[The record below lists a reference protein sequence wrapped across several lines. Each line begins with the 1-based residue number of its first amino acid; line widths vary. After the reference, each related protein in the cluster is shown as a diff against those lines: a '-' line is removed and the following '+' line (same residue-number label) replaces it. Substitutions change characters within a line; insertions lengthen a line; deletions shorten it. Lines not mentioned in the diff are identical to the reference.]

1 MLSTNQLTQLTSLF
15 TAKAIQ
21 EPLQTTLE
29 KFSNIFSSKLE
40 HFKVGSAL
48 LTLFQYDHTISD
60 FPEYRLLAILF
71 VLELYKTEQI
81 KNHPFLALFGRLLN
95 RVNSVRCEQPDE
107 AAQNAQVLANGMM
120 GQGQGIDQ
128 DNSFFGGEGIT
139 SAFNNGN
146 GEGNTSF
153 GQVSAAVGGQNGN
166 SGGLGNLPSGNVG
179 MSNMMSRAA
188 AVAGANPTKNLNFD
202 FDIFSNSAL
211 PILTDSERNILKS
224 LMLEKLGIKT
234 VVNRAALMKKS
245 IIFHL
250 SLENSENLKC
260 NIELP
265 VDIDVELMERREK
278 LTGLVNCGVSS
289 ISLNE
294 RRRAGSMFDLALAD
308 ERWRKEQIMFESIFE
323 AKNSMTGPKS
333 SKLGQNVFS
342 SPEFGQNESVINL
355 DLFKKIYHSNTENLI
370 APSAS
375 RIFRPIVR
383 YPPPP
388 MNFLIEDELAW
399 CDLDEV
405 SMDVHDFEYNFAQED
420 KWYDFLEIPSKVK
433 LGIKTP
439 ELKDG
444 GKELDFMKV
453 DVKTDGGKVDAKVD
467 LKKEGKKDVKKDAK
481 KDIKNDAKKDSK
493 TDVKKD
499 AKNEPKNEP
508 KTDLKKDSKSD
519 FKNTIKSA
527 KNEQKTE
534 EIPEINI
541 KTANKFENPF
551 ETNSIS
557 KLSRKKLKEQLK
569 NAVKDILS
577 SEDSE
582 RVCETLK
589 TLEEPKDPA
598 KLGILPEHMCDLIN
612 QNSLIA
618 VELVV
623 YIANYN
629 LGTNKSEKTDKKIE
643 IDKGTHQGNT
653 VKEYLSVLVQDR
665 DPNVDL
671 LKSLE
676 TINRLTCRVTLP
688 DEFLHLYI
696 SNLIVTVERQRGE
709 GKFAETR
716 RTVRLVCIFIRS
728 LISTNCLGVKA
739 GNSNIISEIQ
749 KFCVDFRDEA
759 ESVRLFRFIKTKMT
773 TNGTTETNQF
783 SQKHEITT

>member
-107 AAQNAQVLANGMM
+107 AAQNAQVLANGMT
-120 GQGQGIDQ
+120 GRQ
-128 DNSFFGGEGIT
+128 DVDHDNPFFGGEGIT
-139 SAFNNGN
+139 SAFNDGNGGN

-153 GQVSAAVGGQNGN
+153 GQVLAGVAGQNGN
-166 SGGLGNLPSGNVG
+166 SGGLGNLTSGNAG
-179 MSNMMSRAA
+179 MSNMLSRAA

-278 LTGLVNCGVSS
+278 LTGLVNCGISS

-294 RRRAGSMFDLALAD
+294 RRKAGSMFDLALAD
-308 ERWRKEQIMFESIFE
+308 ERWRKEQIMFESIID
-323 AKNSMTGPKS
+323 AKNSLTGSKS
-333 SKLGQNVFS
+333 SKMGQNVFS

-355 DLFKKIYHSNTENLI
+355 DLFKTIYHSNTENLI

-375 RIFRPIVR
+375 RIFRPIMR

-439 ELKDG
+439 DLKDG
-444 GKELDFMKV
+444 SKELDFMKV
-453 DVKTDGGKVDAKVD
+453 DVKIDGKVDAKTDV
-467 LKKEGKKDVKKDAK
+467 KKEGKKEVKKDAK

-493 TDVKKD
+493 TDAKKD
-499 AKNEPKNEP
+499 PKNEP
-508 KTDLKKDSKSD
+508 KTDLKKDYKSD
-519 FKNTIKSA
+519 SKNTIKTA
-527 KNEQKTE
+527 KNEPKTE
-534 EIPEINI
+534 ETPEINI
-541 KTANKFENPF
+541 KTANKFENHVF
-551 ETNSIS
+551 ETNNIS
-557 KLSRKKLKEQLK
+557 KLSRKKLKDQLK

-577 SEDSE
+577 VEDSE

-629 LGTNKSEKTDKKIE
+629 LGKHKSEKADKKIE
-643 IDKGTHQGNT
+643 IDKGHQGNT

-709 GKFAETR
+709 GRFAETR

-773 TNGTTETNQF
+773 TNGTTEHTQI

>member
-1 MLSTNQLTQLTSLF
+1 MLVYQQ
-15 TAKAIQ
+15 
-21 EPLQTTLE
+21 
-29 KFSNIFSSKLE
+29 
-40 HFKVGSAL
+40 
-48 LTLFQYDHTISD
+48 
-60 FPEYRLLAILF
+60 
-71 VLELYKTEQI
+71 
-81 KNHPFLALFGRLLN
+81 
-95 RVNSVRCEQPDE
+95 
-107 AAQNAQVLANGMM
+107 
-120 GQGQGIDQ
+120 
-128 DNSFFGGEGIT
+128 SFFT
-139 SAFNNGN
+139 
-146 GEGNTSF
+146 
-153 GQVSAAVGGQNGN
+153 
-166 SGGLGNLPSGNVG
+166 
-179 MSNMMSRAA
+179 
-188 AVAGANPTKNLNFD
+188 
-202 FDIFSNSAL
+202 
-211 PILTDSERNILKS
+211 
-224 LMLEKLGIKT
+224 
-234 VVNRAALMKKS
+234 
-245 IIFHL
+245 L
-250 SLENSENLKC
+250 S
-260 NIELP
+260 IELP

-278 LTGLVNCGVSS
+278 LTGLVNCGISS

-294 RRRAGSMFDLALAD
+294 RRKAGSMFDLALAD
-308 ERWRKEQIMFESIFE
+308 ERWRKEQIMFESIID
-323 AKNSMTGPKS
+323 AKNSLTGSKS
-333 SKLGQNVFS
+333 SKMGQNVFS

-355 DLFKKIYHSNTENLI
+355 DLFKTIYHSNTENLI

-375 RIFRPIVR
+375 RIFRPIMR

-439 ELKDG
+439 DLKDG
-444 GKELDFMKV
+444 SKELDFMKV
-453 DVKTDGGKVDAKVD
+453 DVKIDGKVDAKTDV
-467 LKKEGKKDVKKDAK
+467 KKEGKKEVKKDAK

-493 TDVKKD
+493 TDAKKD
-499 AKNEPKNEP
+499 PKNEP
-508 KTDLKKDSKSD
+508 KTDLKKDYKSD
-519 FKNTIKSA
+519 SKNTIKTA
-527 KNEQKTE
+527 KNEPKTE
-534 EIPEINI
+534 ETPEINI
-541 KTANKFENPF
+541 KTANKFENHVF
-551 ETNSIS
+551 ETNNIS
-557 KLSRKKLKEQLK
+557 KLSRKKLKDQLK

-577 SEDSE
+577 VEDSE

-629 LGTNKSEKTDKKIE
+629 LGKHKSEKADKKIE
-643 IDKGTHQGNT
+643 IDKGHQGNT

-709 GKFAETR
+709 GRFAETR

-749 KFCVDFRDEA
+749 IVLKSLCA
-759 ESVRLFRFIKTKMT
+759 T
-773 TNGTTETNQF
+773 T
-783 SQKHEITT
+783 

>member
-81 KNHPFLALFGRLLN
+81 TNHPFLALFGRLLN

-107 AAQNAQVLANGMM
+107 AAQNAQFLANGMM

-128 DNSFFGGEGIT
+128 DNPFFGGEGIT
-139 SAFNNGN
+139 SAFKNGDSGN
-146 GEGNTSF
+146 GAGNTSF
-153 GQVSAAVGGQNGN
+153 GQVLAAVGGQNGN
-166 SGGLGNLPSGNVG
+166 SGGLGNLPAGNVG
-179 MSNMMSRAA
+179 MSNMLSRAA

-278 LTGLVNCGVSS
+278 LTGLVNCGVSA

-294 RRRAGSMFDLALAD
+294 RRKAGSMFDLALAD
-308 ERWRKEQIMFESIFE
+308 ERWRKEQIIFESIFD
-323 AKNSMTGPKS
+323 AKNSMTGSKS
-333 SKLGQNVFS
+333 AKLGQNVFS

-375 RIFRPIVR
+375 RIFRPIMR

-405 SMDVHDFEYNFAQED
+405 SMDVHEFEYNFAQED
-420 KWYDFLEIPSKVK
+420 KWHDFLEIPSKVK

-439 ELKDG
+439 DLKDG
-444 GKELDFMKV
+444 SKELDFMKV
-453 DVKTDGGKVDAKVD
+453 DVKIDGKVDAKLDVKNEG
-467 LKKEGKKDVKKDAK
+467 KKEGKKDVKKDAK
-481 KDIKNDAKKDSK
+481 KDIKNETKKDSK

-499 AKNEPKNEP
+499 AKNEPKP
-508 KTDLKKDSKSD
+508 DLKKDAKSD
-519 FKNTIKSA
+519 FKNTIKTA
-527 KNEQKTE
+527 KNEPKTDE
-534 EIPEINI
+534 VTEINI

-551 ETNSIS
+551 ETIPS

-589 TLEEPKDPA
+589 TLDEPKDPA

-629 LGTNKSEKTDKKIE
+629 LGKNKSEKPDNKKIE
-643 IDKGTHQGNT
+643 IDKGHQGNT

-709 GKFAETR
+709 GRFAETR

-773 TNGTTETNQF
+773 TNGTDHSLI